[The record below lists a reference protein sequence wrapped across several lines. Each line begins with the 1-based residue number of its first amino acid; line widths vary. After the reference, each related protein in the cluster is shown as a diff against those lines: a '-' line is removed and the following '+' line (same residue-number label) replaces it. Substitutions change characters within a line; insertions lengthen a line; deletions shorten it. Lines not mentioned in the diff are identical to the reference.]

1 MRLVLVS
8 SNFLSD
14 NAKSILST
22 VFAPAAIAVSIH
34 FDALFVFV
42 LCICIVLDTVNPVI
56 LLAVLSEGCCCE

>member
-8 SNFLSD
+8 CNFLSD

-22 VFAPAAIAVSIH
+22 VFAPASIAVSIH
-34 FDALFVFV
+34 FDVLLMFV

-56 LLAVLSEGCCCE
+56 SLAVEEACE